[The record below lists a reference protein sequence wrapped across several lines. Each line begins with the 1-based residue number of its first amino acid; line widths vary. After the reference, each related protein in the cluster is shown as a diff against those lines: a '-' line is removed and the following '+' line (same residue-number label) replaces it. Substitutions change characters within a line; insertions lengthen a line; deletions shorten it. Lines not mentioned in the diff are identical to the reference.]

1 MKKIIEI
8 KSAEGG
14 KDSQLFVQDLA
25 QAYRRMA
32 DRRG

>member
-32 DRRG
+32 VRYG